1 MGPEKSDIKES
12 DCPFYSIVKL
22 LLEHKSDV
30 NLQNKKDETAA
41 HLAFNA
47 GRFETL
53 KLLMKH
59 KNFNPNAQNS
69 QKQTILHLG

>member
-22 LLEHKSDV
+22 LLEYNADV
-30 NLQNKKDETAA
+30 NLQNNKDETAA
-41 HLAFNA
+41 HLAIDA

-59 KNFNPNAQNS
+59 KTFNPNVQNS
-69 QKQTILHLG
+69 LKQTILHSG